1 MIAAALTVI
10 AGSAV
15 VLQCICAL
23 NHMDLKT
30 RNSVRAAYLTLLL
43 CAMSET
49 LSPFYDGQASTSNAL
64 LLLAVAGYIGVNQ
77 RKTYMVQGR

>member
-1 MIAAALTVI
+1 MMLQALTVI
-10 AGSAV
+10 AGFAV

-23 NHMDLKT
+23 NHMSIKT

-49 LSPFYDGQASTSNAL
+49 LSPFYEAQTSMSNAFM
-64 LLLAVAGYIGVNQ
+64 LLAVAGYIGVNQ
-77 RKTYMVQGR
+77 RRTYLVSP

>member
-23 NHMDLKT
+23 NHMSLKT

-43 CAMSET
+43 CAMAET
-49 LSPFYDGQASTSNAL
+49 LSPLYGGQASTSNAL
-64 LLLAVAGYIGVNQ
+64 LLVAVAGYIGVNR
-77 RKTYMVQGR
+77 RKTYMAQVR